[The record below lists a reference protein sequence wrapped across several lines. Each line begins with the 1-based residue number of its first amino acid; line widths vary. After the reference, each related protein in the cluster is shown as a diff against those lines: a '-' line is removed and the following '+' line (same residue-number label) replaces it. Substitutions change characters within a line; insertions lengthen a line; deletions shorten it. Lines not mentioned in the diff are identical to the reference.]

1 MEFRLLFRGH
11 LPSEDK
17 ADVEDKHEIRK
28 QLHSQLREVWRSH
41 PNMRHSMEPRKPS
54 GISKV
59 EEVAQNYK
67 RCGFRFVPLIREKEN
82 ACSLNIVV
90 LFRHEPYRA
99 YNCGDL
105 DNRIKTLVDGMRM
118 PKQCSELPKDI
129 SPSSDEDPF
138 FVLMDD
144 DKVIY
149 EFQVTTDQL
158 FLPFERD
165 NKHGEAYR
173 DVVALIGV
181 RLTTVGRNPITYLS

>member
-17 ADVEDKHEIRK
+17 ARVEDKHEIRK
-28 QLHSQLREVWRSH
+28 QLHSQLQEVWRSH
-41 PNMRHSMEPRKPS
+41 PVMRGAMKPDGSGLSEMEKIADRY
-54 GISKV
+54 
-59 EEVAQNYK
+59 N
-67 RCGFRFVPLIREKEN
+67 RCGFHFLPLIRENEN
-82 ACSLNIVV
+82 ACSLNIVI

-118 PKQCSELPKDI
+118 PKQCTELPKGI
-129 SPSSDEDPF
+129 VPSVDEDPF
-138 FVLMDD
+138 CVLMDD

-149 EFQVTTDQL
+149 EFQVTTDQS